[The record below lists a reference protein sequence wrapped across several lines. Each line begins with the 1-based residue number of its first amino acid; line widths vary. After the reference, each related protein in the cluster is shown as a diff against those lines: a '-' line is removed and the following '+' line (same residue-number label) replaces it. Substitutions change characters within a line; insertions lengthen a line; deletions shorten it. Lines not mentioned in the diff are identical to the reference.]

1 MIMHGGESWHTA
13 TMALM
18 DMYYSLIA
26 RLGVSRITVRTCLR
40 ATPIEK
46 FR

>member
-1 MIMHGGESWHTA
+1 MYRFSSERRPLEPTA
-13 TMALM
+13 VL
-18 DMYYSLIA
+18 SVRRFL
-26 RLGVSRITVRTCLR
+26 TVRTCLR